1 MDGNG
6 NYYTVNGK
14 DQLVVAKD
22 KDEAS
27 VFTFVEANQRI
38 GGGKKAKFYHT
49 IPVDEQERLEPE
61 FSVQCAENDGE
72 SITEDSTEDHVIF
85 HIVDKIGIG
94 QPQQDETES
103 SRASDICQPIFEYNI
118 EQVNWKEFVYYYIY
132 LSTGTKKYQ
141 ERLAK
146 QHSDVEKGICDL
158 LHYVELYDLTDEEG
172 LRAMDMLKD
181 ARQRR
186 RDIKDELSTIEF
198 FQKMVGTGT
207 NVSKARRFLE
217 EIKKLDKRRYSPR
230 KLKDLFEGMENKKT
244 DRALYRQNREMM
256 NNVWEED
263 VDHIDVEEQ
272 QMDFC
277 ETVFDNQEN
286 DWLGFARQQMEFY
299 QNVGQYMVNL
309 QTTIDTINEE
319 IESVMKKIEKA
330 NYNVTQGYKVF
341 KELKDLRNEQKEKAH
356 ELAVLRIM
364 TERFDIEAMEDAF
377 ADEVEA
383 IEKLTDCTV
392 TEEIEQ

>member
-1 MDGNG
+1 MGNDLGMQYIMDGNG

-72 SITEDSTEDHVIF
+72 SITEDSTEDPVIF
-85 HIVDKIGIG
+85 HIVD
-94 QPQQDETES
+94 
-103 SRASDICQPIFEYNI
+103 
-118 EQVNWKEFVYYYIY
+118 
-132 LSTGTKKYQ
+132 
-141 ERLAK
+141 
-146 QHSDVEKGICDL
+146 
-158 LHYVELYDLTDEEG
+158 
-172 LRAMDMLKD
+172 
-181 ARQRR
+181 
-186 RDIKDELSTIEF
+186 
-198 FQKMVGTGT
+198 
-207 NVSKARRFLE
+207 
-217 EIKKLDKRRYSPR
+217 
-230 KLKDLFEGMENKKT
+230 
-244 DRALYRQNREMM
+244 
-256 NNVWEED
+256 
-263 VDHIDVEEQ
+263 
-272 QMDFC
+272 
-277 ETVFDNQEN
+277 
-286 DWLGFARQQMEFY
+286 
-299 QNVGQYMVNL
+299 
-309 QTTIDTINEE
+309 
-319 IESVMKKIEKA
+319 
-330 NYNVTQGYKVF
+330 
-341 KELKDLRNEQKEKAH
+341 EQKEKAH